1 MRMFR
6 QGIVTAL
13 LTLVFACSAF
23 AGDASM
29 NSSSYITAEKAVNK
43 SLMELDP
50 MALAFLGMLQSFLS
64 LI

>member
-1 MRMFR
+1 MRIFR
-6 QGIVTAL
+6 QGSATAL

-29 NSSSYITAEKAVNK
+29 NSSGYITAEKAVNK

-50 MALAFLGMLQSFLS
+50 MASAFLGMLQRFLS
-64 LI
+64 LM